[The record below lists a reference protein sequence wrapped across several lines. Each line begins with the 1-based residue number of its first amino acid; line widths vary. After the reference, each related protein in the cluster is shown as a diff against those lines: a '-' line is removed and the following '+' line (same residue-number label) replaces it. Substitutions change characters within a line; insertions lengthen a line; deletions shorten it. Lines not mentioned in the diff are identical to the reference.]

1 MQTSPKVVQQFFEAQ
16 ATYWHDVYSGADVF
30 SNVVR
35 RREAIALAWI
45 EGLGLAPRTRALEVG
60 CGAGGLAVKLAQMGM
75 SVQALDTVP
84 AMVTLTRS
92 RSVVAGV
99 EGQLRASEGDVH
111 SLSFRDASYQ
121 LVTALGV
128 LPWLHSPAKAVQEMG
143 RVLEPGG
150 FMVFSADNWTGL
162 DQLIDPF
169 RNPYLAPFKRAAQRA
184 LVTVGAKRDE
194 PFAQPQVLR
203 RRDVERI
210 LGDAGLKRI
219 DSTTCGFGPF
229 SMFKKQVLSDRFGIA
244 LDQGLQSMVDRD
256 VPVFRS
262 AGHHYMVLAHKL
274 S

>member
-1 MQTSPKVVQQFFEAQ
+1 VETSPRVVQQFFEAQ
-16 ATYWHDVYSGADVF
+16 ATYWHDVYGGADVF
-30 SNVVR
+30 SYVVR

-45 EGLGLAPRTRALEVG
+45 KGLGLAPQTRVLEVG

-84 AMVTLTRS
+84 AMVALTRS
-92 RSVVAGV
+92 QSVVAGV

-128 LPWLHSPAKAVQEMG
+128 LPWLHSPARAMQEMG
-143 RVLEPGG
+143 RVLAPGG

-169 RNPYLAPFKRAAQRA
+169 RNPYLAPLKRAAKRA
-184 LVTVGAKRDE
+184 LVRVGAKRDE
-194 PFAQPQVLR
+194 PFAQPEVLR
-203 RRDVERI
+203 RGEVERI
-210 LGDAGLKRI
+210 LGDAGLTRI

-229 SMFKKQVLSDRFGIA
+229 TMFKKQVLSDRLGIA
-244 LDQGLQSMVDRD
+244 LDRRLQRMVDRG

-262 AGHHYMVLAHKL
+262 AGHHYMVLAQKL

>member
-1 MQTSPKVVQQFFEAQ
+1 VETSPRVVQQFFEAQ
-16 ATYWHDVYSGADVF
+16 ATYWHDVYGGADVF

-45 EGLGLAPRTRALEVG
+45 KGLGLAPQTRVLEVG

-84 AMVTLTRS
+84 AMVALTRS
-92 RSVVAGV
+92 QSVVAGV

-128 LPWLHSPAKAVQEMG
+128 LPWLHSPARAMQEMG
-143 RVLEPGG
+143 RVLAPGG

-169 RNPYLAPFKRAAQRA
+169 RNAYLAPLKRAAKRA
-184 LVTVGAKRDE
+184 LVRVGAKRDE
-194 PFAQPQVLR
+194 PFAQPEVLR
-203 RRDVERI
+203 RGDVERI
-210 LGDAGLKRI
+210 LGDAGSTAPHA
-219 DSTTCGFGPF
+219 DSDPSRCSNSKSCPTALASPSTGAYNEWSTEVYRCFGPPATTTWC
-229 SMFKKQVLSDRFGIA
+229 SPRSCLS
-244 LDQGLQSMVDRD
+244 
-256 VPVFRS
+256 
-262 AGHHYMVLAHKL
+262 
-274 S
+274 